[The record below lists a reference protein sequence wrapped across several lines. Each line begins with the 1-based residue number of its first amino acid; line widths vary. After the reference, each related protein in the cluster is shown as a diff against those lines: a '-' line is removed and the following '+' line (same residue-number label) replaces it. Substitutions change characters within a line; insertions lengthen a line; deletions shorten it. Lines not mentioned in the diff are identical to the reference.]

1 MVFRVRKLFGTF
13 ENRAP
18 ALIQL
23 RKAGVWVK
31 LIAGGA
37 YIVSVGSC
45 PSNNFFLFELEYPE
59 RNRSGLTE
67 K

>member
-1 MVFRVRKLFGTF
+1 MAFRVRKLFGTF
-13 ENRAP
+13 EKRAP

-45 PSNNFFLFELEYPE
+45 LRASISFFLSLNTLREIEAA
-59 RNRSGLTE
+59 
-67 K
+67 